1 MEVFFPNITFLR
13 LTVKI
18 QFDFI
23 ASDFLMKKVKKQSSN
38 WSQIHSHQFDAAT
51 LLKINFWTSLR

>member
-23 ASDFLMKKVKKQSSN
+23 ASDFLTKKVKKQSSN

-51 LLKINFWTSLR
+51 LLKINLWTSLR

>member
-51 LLKINFWTSLR
+51 LLKINL